1 MIRRPPRSTRTDT
14 LFPYTTLFRSSC
26 CRRDACSKKA
36 AVSERQASKSMRPPR
51 RLRRRWFPVCGRES
65 PGSGEAAFALGE
77 AVFAAYIARGQDRLA
92 RPSDPRASA
101 GDLLTA
107 QPVVDDA
114 LGELPTWN
122 PAAPSAG
129 PHSPPATEA
138 PHALA
143 AQ

>member
-1 MIRRPPRSTRTDT
+1 
-14 LFPYTTLFRSSC
+14 
-26 CRRDACSKKA
+26 
-36 AVSERQASKSMRPPR
+36 MRPPR

-77 AVFAAYIARGQDRLA
+77 AVFAAHIARGQDRLA

-107 QPVVDDA
+107 KPVVDDA

-122 PAAPSAG
+122 LADLYAG
-129 PHSPPATEA
+129 PDSP
-138 PHALA
+138 ALKA
-143 AQ
+143 DLDACAGKARAFRERCAGRSEEHTSELQSLMRT